1 MIDTHVH
8 ILTGVDDEPE
18 TIQESF
24 ELAEVLVRESV
35 HSAIATPHY
44 NDQFPQRSAEKIQ
57 ERVNDLQ
64 QALDRHNIQL
74 RLFISPQMHMV
85 LINDHHVLQQV
96 YNMHSACL
104 VKIEYIR

>member
-8 ILTGVDDEPE
+8 ILPGVDDGSE

-24 ELAEVLVRESV
+24 ELAEVLVQEGV

-44 NDQFPQRSAEKIQ
+44 NDQFPQHSAEEIH
-57 ERVNDLQ
+57 ERAIDLQ
-64 QALDRHNIQL
+64 QELDRHNIQL
-74 RLFISPQMHMV
+74 RLFISPQMYVV
-85 LINDHHVLQQV
+85 LINNHHVLQQV